1 MNVLSWPDVVIAVA
15 LAVAAFRGYRR
26 GFINELTGAIA
37 IAFALAAALH
47 YPGMWDEFL
56 GSRLHVSYGARHVV
70 GMFAYAAL
78 AYAVVL
84 ALGTVL
90 ARVTKLP
97 FVGIANAILGA
108 IVGAAKITVF
118 LWALLYVAL
127 FFPLPGDVRRD
138 LHAAPLVGILEL
150 PNDRVDDSLRASL
163 PPVVVPFAQYL
174 FSQHRV

>member
-1 MNVLSWPDVVIAVA
+1 MNLFTWPDVVIGVA

-56 GSRLHVSYGARHVV
+56 SSGLHVSFGARHVV

-78 AYAVVL
+78 AYAIVL

-97 FVGIANAILGA
+97 FVGLANAILGA
-108 IVGAAKITVF
+108 IVGAAKVTVF

-127 FFPLPGDVRRD
+127 FFPLPADVRHD
-138 LHAAPLVGILEL
+138 LHVAPLVGILEL
-150 PNDRVDDSLRASL
+150 PNDRIDDSLRASL
-163 PPVVVPFAQYL
+163 PPVVAPFSQYL
-174 FSQHRV
+174 FSQHHI